1 MNDYM
6 FGSFLFELRTQK
18 GLSQSQLGEM
28 LGVTN
33 KAVSKWENG
42 STKPNTNLLPKIA
55 EIFEV
60 TVEELFACKRVEK
73 DAELNNIKEH
83 IYEHKKK
90 YALLSS
96 IFLSLIII
104 LPMML
109 IEFICVVEGFHLPDD
124 VLGPLGSV
132 FFILAF
138 IVSVTSYVIYR
149 NNFKRSWPLEE
160 REYPQK
166 FVKIIK
172 NGIWISVFTMLSL
185 LVLLLPIYFA
195 ILAFSSGFMLANIY
209 LLIAI
214 LAIIILLGMFIF
226 FANVKRL
233 LKIKLSEK
241 SSQERKRVSF
251 SEMPIFIK
259 ICYIGFIIIFPFVFV
274 SRIVNLLSN
283 NNELSVAS
291 TVSLMICSVLL
302 LVVALYQ
309 LKRK

>member
-6 FGSFLFELRTQK
+6 FGNFLCELRTQK

-55 EIFEV
+55 EIFGV
-60 TVEELFACKRVEK
+60 TVEELFACKRIEK
-73 DAELNNIKEH
+73 DAELKNIKEY
-83 IYEHKKK
+83 IYEQKKK
-90 YALLSS
+90 YAMLSS
-96 IFLSLIII
+96 IFLSLIFI
-104 LPMML
+104 LPML
-109 IEFICVVEGFHLPDD
+109 LFEFSGVVVGFHLPDD
-124 VLGPLGSV
+124 VLGPLGAV
-132 FFILAF
+132 FFILTF

-160 REYPQK
+160 REYTQK

-172 NGIWISVFTMLSL
+172 NGIRISVITMLSL

-195 ILAFSSGFMLANIY
+195 ILACSSGFASANIY
-209 LLIAI
+209 LSIAI
-214 LAIIILLGMFIF
+214 LAIIILFGIFIF
-226 FANVKRL
+226 FANVKRM
-233 LKIKLSEK
+233 LKIKLSAK
-241 SSQERKRVSF
+241 LSQERKRVSF

-302 LVVALYQ
+302 LVAALYQ
-309 LKRK
+309 VKRK

>member
-55 EIFEV
+55 EILGV
-60 TVEELFACKRVEK
+60 TVEELFACKRIEK

-172 NGIWISVFTMLSL
+172 NGIWISVITMLGL
-185 LVLLLPIYFA
+185 LVLLIPIYFA

-259 ICYIGFIIIFPFVFV
+259 ICYIGFIVIFPFVL
-274 SRIVNLLSN
+274 VNRTVDLLN
-283 NNELSVAS
+283 NNEPSVAS
-291 TVSLMICSVLL
+291 TVSLMICIVLEF
-302 LVVALYQ
+302 VVVIYQ
-309 LKRK
+309 SKRK